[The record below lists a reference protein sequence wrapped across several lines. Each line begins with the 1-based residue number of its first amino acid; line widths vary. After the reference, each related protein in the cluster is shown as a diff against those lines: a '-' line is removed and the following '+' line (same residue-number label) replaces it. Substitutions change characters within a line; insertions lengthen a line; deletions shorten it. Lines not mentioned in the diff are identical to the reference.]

1 MSKLKKPIRMCIIC
15 RGRFEQNTL
24 TRFQVNRGKIIPFL
38 KIGRSSYICDDCMS
52 EDNKKIVRVMN
63 SKFKFKYKKLEEL
76 GDFFSSKVRKHN

>member
-38 KIGRSSYICDDCMS
+38 KIGRSSYICDDCLNI
-52 EDNKKIVRVMN
+52 EDKKIIRILN
-63 SKFKFKYKKLEEL
+63 SKLKFKYKKLEEF
-76 GDFFSSKVRKHN
+76 GDFFSDKVRKYN